1 MLKKLNKHKFR
12 ISLLFLSL
20 FGLIFIRSFESQLFY
35 DPFLAFFKLEYQNK
49 SLPEFDGIS
58 LFFGLFFRYSLNTL
72 VSLGIIY
79 LLFKQLPL
87 VRFAMLLYTIFF
99 VVLIVLFFADSKASD
114 GNGIKNMQQRMRQM
128 RGNFFIQNTEGLTL
142 TFEIPLNSTV

>member
-99 VVLIVLFFADSKASD
+99 VVLIVLFFGLLYFSNEPDYLILFYIRRFLIQPLFLVLFIPAFYY
-114 GNGIKNMQQRMRQM
+114 QQISR
-128 RGNFFIQNTEGLTL
+128 
-142 TFEIPLNSTV
+142 

>member
-99 VVLIVLFFADSKASD
+99 VVLIVLFFGLLYFSNEPDYLILFYIRRFLIQPIFLVLFIPAFYY
-114 GNGIKNMQQRMRQM
+114 QQINR
-128 RGNFFIQNTEGLTL
+128 
-142 TFEIPLNSTV
+142 